1 MVAWYTEGT
10 GMGTTGLLG
19 KVFRVG
25 RQRLRLL
32 LRLYH
37 IVSHDMHCMHCTALH
52 CTALHCTALHSGL
65 FRF

>member
-1 MVAWYTEGT
+1 
-10 GMGTTGLLG
+10 MGTTGLLG

>member
-1 MVAWYTEGT
+1 
-10 GMGTTGLLG
+10 LLG

-52 CTALHCTALHSGL
+52 CMHCTALHALHSGL